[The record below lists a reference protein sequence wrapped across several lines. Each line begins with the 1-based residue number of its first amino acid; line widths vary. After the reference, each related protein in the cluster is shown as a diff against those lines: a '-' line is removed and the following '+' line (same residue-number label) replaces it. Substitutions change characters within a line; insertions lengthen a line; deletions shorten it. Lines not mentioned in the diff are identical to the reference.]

1 MERISERDEELLVFL
16 HNNAEMGK
24 DNLEE
29 LNGILKNSSMREMIE
44 RQILEYKS
52 VYDQTDRLLS
62 QIDREPRGELM
73 AKVMS
78 KVMINAKTLL
88 DKSDNHIASMII
100 QGGTMGVVDTVSKLN
115 EYADCDDSIRNI
127 GYKLLFIEQQN
138 VDSMKRFL

>member
-1 MERISERDEELLVFL
+1 MEQISERDEELLVFL

>member
-1 MERISERDEELLVFL
+1 MEQISERDEELLVFL

-73 AKVMS
+73 AIPIS
-78 KVMINAKTLL
+78 
-88 DKSDNHIASMII
+88 
-100 QGGTMGVVDTVSKLN
+100 
-115 EYADCDDSIRNI
+115 
-127 GYKLLFIEQQN
+127 
-138 VDSMKRFL
+138 